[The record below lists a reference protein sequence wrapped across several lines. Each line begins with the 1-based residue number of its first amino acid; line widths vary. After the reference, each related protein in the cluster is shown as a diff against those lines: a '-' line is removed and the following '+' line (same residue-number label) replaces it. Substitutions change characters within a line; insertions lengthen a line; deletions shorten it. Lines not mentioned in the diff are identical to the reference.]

1 MGAGSQK
8 VDYVL
13 VLAQVTHDLQF
24 RHEGLL
30 LIGVSRGCKEGPQV
44 PQMGRKQ
51 DTEGHIDRQQGSR
64 QGYPERR
71 NNQESKEGG
80 EMRTHRWVLGGG
92 GEREREERWPVTEL
106 VSSGKESSCGQVMAQ
121 AGLCV
126 PQPLCTPA

>member
-1 MGAGSQK
+1 MGTGSQK

-30 LIGVSRGCKEGPQV
+30 LISMSRGCKEGPQV
-44 PQMGRKQ
+44 PQMGREQ
-51 DTEGHIDRQQGSR
+51 DMEGHIDRRGAGRGTQSTEAIRSQKREEKCGR
-64 QGYPERR
+64 T
-71 NNQESKEGG
+71 GG
-80 EMRTHRWVLGGG
+80 CWG
-92 GEREREERWPVTEL
+92 EREERWPVTEL
-106 VSSGKESSCGQVMAQ
+106 VSGGRKSSCGQAMAQ